1 MGDMHIAYYKHA
13 ICMLPIINIQY
24 ACCLYYRD
32 RDYHYACHH
41 GDHCIMQALS
51 LRQGV
56 EGPTAFKREML
67 N

>member
-1 MGDMHIAYYKHA
+1 
-13 ICMLPIINIQY
+13 MLPIINIQY